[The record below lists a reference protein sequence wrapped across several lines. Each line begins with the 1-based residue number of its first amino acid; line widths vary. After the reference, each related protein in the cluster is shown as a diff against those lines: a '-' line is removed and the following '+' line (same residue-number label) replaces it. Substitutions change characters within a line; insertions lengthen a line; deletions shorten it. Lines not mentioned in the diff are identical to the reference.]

1 MIKCEYFT
9 DALGTKFPKKV
20 NSNEIR
26 LFVDKSSRSVNL
38 LYPQVFT
45 SGERSSRLADLKVI
59 SSEIEKSFD
68 SIQSQVMGKP
78 ISLALI
84 EKVSDFLEEI
94 LSRRAPSG
102 LTNHDYKVTY
112 WVQE

>member
-9 DALGTKFPKKV
+9 DALGTKFPKRVK
-20 NSNEIR
+20 SNEIR
-26 LFVDKSSRSVNL
+26 ILVDKSSHSVNFC
-38 LYPQVFT
+38 YPSSFT
-45 SGERSSRLADLKVI
+45 SEDRKSKLADLKVI

-102 LTNHDYKVTY
+102 LINHDYKITY
-112 WVQE
+112 WIQE

>member
-1 MIKCEYFT
+1 MFECEYFT
-9 DALGTKFPKKV
+9 DALGTKFPKRVK
-20 NSNEIR
+20 SNEIR
-26 LFVDKSSRSVNL
+26 LLVDKSSCSVNL
-38 LYPQVFT
+38 QYPSSFT
-45 SGERSSRLADLKVI
+45 SEERQSRLADLKVI

-68 SIQSQVMGKP
+68 SIQSQVMGKS

-94 LSRRAPSG
+94 LSRRVLSD
-102 LTNHDYKVTY
+102 LINHDYKVTY